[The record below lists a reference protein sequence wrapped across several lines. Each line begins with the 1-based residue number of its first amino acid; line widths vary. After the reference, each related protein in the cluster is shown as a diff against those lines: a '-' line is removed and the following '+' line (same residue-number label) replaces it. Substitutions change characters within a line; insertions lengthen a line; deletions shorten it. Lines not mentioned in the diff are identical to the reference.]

1 MRIEE
6 GLDTGA
12 ILGRMTT
19 PIDPMDSAQSV
30 HDRLANM
37 GWPLLEKHWEALANR
52 EPGTAQPDQG
62 VLYAKN

>member
-37 GWPLLEKHWEALANR
+37 GWPLLEKHWKRWPTAN
-52 EPGTAQPDQG
+52 
-62 VLYAKN
+62 LYR